1 MLRVAVAAAVWGSH
15 MKRTICL
22 IFSALLLA
30 AFIAACGG
38 GGGSGAS
45 YPAPSAQSPCNAST
59 SFEFDA
65 TGPFCVGTSPY
76 TATFSSGVTKASGRS
91 DYYSSGDYA
100 WHVLNETSATVTFE
114 TLPSTLTFY
123 VRGEIA
129 STVSDIQ
136 ILDENGDLIL
146 QMAPTNI
153 LQQVIVNR
161 TVGQTIIGSVVVTST
176 SGGDV
181 VIDDCIFLI
190 A

>member
-1 MLRVAVAAAVWGSH
+1 MTVAASVWGSQR
-15 MKRTICL
+15 KRTICL

-30 AFIAACGG
+30 TFITACGG

-45 YPAPSAQSPCNAST
+45 NPPPSAQSPCNAST

-76 TATFSSGVTKASGRS
+76 TATFSSGVTKASSRS

-100 WHVLNETSATVTFE
+100 WYVLNETSATVTFE
-114 TLPSTLTFY
+114 TLPSTLTFF
-123 VRGEIA
+123 VRSELA
-129 STVSDIQ
+129 ATVSDIQ
-136 ILDENGDLIL
+136 VLDENGEMIM

-161 TVGQTIIGSVVVTST
+161 AVGQTIIGSVVVTST

>member
-1 MLRVAVAAAVWGSH
+1 MVVEAAAHQTQLRPLSRH
-15 MKRTICL
+15 ATRAR
-22 IFSALLLA
+22 ALSSTPP
-30 AFIAACGG
+30 G
-38 GGGSGAS
+38 
-45 YPAPSAQSPCNAST
+45 PSVS
-59 SFEFDA
+59 
-65 TGPFCVGTSPY
+65 GTSPY

-136 ILDENGDLIL
+136 VLDENGDLIM

-161 TVGQTIIGSVVVTST
+161 AVGQTIIGSVVITST

-181 VIDDCIFLI
+181 VIDDFIFLI